1 MSIFARALLDTI
13 ASTESPD
20 YNVMYGG
27 KRFSSFA
34 DHPRVYVPISRGPN
48 AGKKSSAAGRYQF
61 LASTWDKVK
70 NSLGLPDFSPESQ
83 DIAAIDL
90 AYRTYKDKTGRNL
103 LQDLETG
110 DDKTIDK
117 VGRALSGVW
126 TSLPGGIEPQSG
138 TNAFVSKFKTALS
151 RLSPVSE
158 AEAADKPQ
166 GGGAMGFRPED
177 YGLVPDDGP
186 DEERQMFDRLTA
198 EQDAN
203 SSAPFDPAEY
213 GLVPDDSP
221 VPEPAKQMQAWP
233 EPPTGGLGDFLAG
246 AGSSLLNQGRG
257 IVQGL
262 QSAGKAMGMQNNP
275 AFASMPL
282 LSDEKLALLGA
293 TLKRPTET
301 GELGEIA
308 GDLAPYFAL
317 PPGLAIPFAAGAT
330 PGDTRDRLG
339 AAAGAAA
346 GMGLGYGAA
355 RAVRG
360 FTPSAA
366 ARTLMDE
373 GVTPTLGQGIEQG
386 VLGRA
391 IRRGEEAT
399 TSLPLAGA
407 ATRAARDRPVMQWL
421 NAVLGRA
428 EAPELGISAQGKLG
442 YEAVDNLTNGFR
454 SAYGSAL
461 KGNMI
466 PLDDGAVSPVLGN
479 RGVSLLQQV
488 NSAIDNNP
496 ELESE
501 SKAVVKGIVA
511 KRLQAVYPDVQQG
524 MIEAPALKSVADDL
538 GSEGAAMLKGQ
549 GQDALKGRALL
560 EADSVISEHINQ
572 FLPDDVR
579 GVISKLDDKY
589 ANFKRIQRATA
600 MARDPSG
607 AFNPEELKNAVRLY
621 DTSRDKGRFARGAAL
636 LQDLAMAGKAVL
648 PSTLGESGTTPRA
661 LMANVMKGGAAEAAT
676 GMLGGLPVYGSL
688 AGLMYGGSREPIQRA
703 LLGGY
708 GWQQPTSEAL
718 RNWLPR
724 VGAGLGYDFSR

>member
-27 KRFSSFA
+27 KRFNSFA

-61 LASTWDKVK
+61 LADTWDTVK
-70 NSLGLPDFSPESQ
+70 NKLGLPDFSPESQ

-262 QSAGKAMGMQNNP
+262 QSAGKAMGMQDNP

-293 TLKRPTET
+293 TLRRPTET

-317 PPGLAIPFAAGAT
+317 PPGLAIPFAAAAT
-330 PGDTRDRLG
+330 PGDTGDRMG

-407 ATRAARDRPVMQWL
+407 TTRGARSRAAQQWT

-428 EAPELGISAQGKLG
+428 EGEVMPGLVISAEGKQGAEGVLALRKSF
-442 YEAVDNLTNGFR
+442 NR
-454 SAYGSAL
+454 AYDTV
-461 KGNMI
+461 
-466 PLDDGAVSPVLGN
+466 LDGQYVPIDPKVG
-479 RGVSLLQQV
+479 Q
-488 NSAIDNNP
+488 AIDKAIDDPALFINP
-496 ELESE
+496 EGREWARKLVS
-501 SKAVVKGIVA
+501 SQVAAMDAQGGVVSAKDM
-511 KRLQAVYPDVQQG
+511 KRLGDELAAKG
-524 MIEAPALKSVADDL
+524 ASMLKSQSQQEIDI
-538 GSEGAAMLKGQ
+538 
-549 GQDALKGRALL
+549 GRALL
-560 EADSVISEHINQ
+560 EAEGVLSQHIESSIPPELQ
-572 FLPDDVR
+572 
-579 GVISKLDDKY
+579 GVLARIDQRY
-589 ANFKRIQRATA
+589 ANFKRIQRASA
-600 MARDPSG
+600 QARDPEG
-607 AFNPEELKNAVRLY
+607 LFTPAELHRSVRAL
-621 DTSRDKGRFARGAAL
+621 DTSRDKARFAEGAAL
-636 LQDLAMAGKAVL
+636 LQDLSAAGKSVI
-648 PSTLGESGTTPRA
+648 PETLGESGTTPRA

-676 GMLGGLPVYGSL
+676 GMLGGLPLYGSL

-724 VGAGLGYDFSR
+724 IGAGLGYDFSR